1 VVHSLETARRGDAT
15 GRHRPVR
22 VGPAPASVIDT
33 STISILVLSAIL
45 ICASST
51 LTMLSM
57 IGLGELVPTTVR
69 VPLVV
74 LSAVTLPGLPI
85 ASWLSLPRNGIF
97 ASVGVALSLASTLL
111 MSQLS
116 NVAGLHHP
124 FAVQFLILGMATVPT
139 VLLAKRWRRQPSVL
153 GTSPGRGFL
162 VGVRAS
168 FVRASGYSIA
178 MLAVSVA
185 LFVAGV
191 SDLDTGRSG
200 ATGLIGILGIKC
212 IAGFALL
219 CVVLALEYSRTVID
233 KAMLAVSN
241 VMLVMYMTM
250 PVAWSDRMAPFSTA
264 YVHRYIADWI
274 FDIGALPPPVDA
286 RISWGGF
293 FSGAAQLMSIAAL
306 NDSAVFVTSASFF
319 FGVLLIFPVY
329 AIALAL
335 SGNARTAWL
344 GVTVFV
350 LFNWYQQDY
359 FAPQAVA
366 MQLYVTI
373 LAVLI
378 WQLRAAQLPAL
389 RGRRFAGLMRAWSRL
404 PGRVPGT
411 DARWSL
417 AMEAVLVALVA
428 AMVVSHQLTP
438 LVTIGALLS
447 MSVLGV
453 TRLKLLWLAALL
465 IFVAWFT
472 YGASAY
478 WQGHLGEVLHELGGV
493 RSSLGVGVSNRIAGD
508 PVYGHMQLLRI
519 AAGAFLFVMAA
530 VGWYRIRRTKFWP
543 IAAALALQPFTL
555 VLVQS
560 YGGEVV
566 IRCFLYASP
575 VLAPLAAIALRSVL
589 PLGTRARERRL
600 GLTLVTGVLLLILGL
615 WGLTNRGLNTS
626 FEHTDQ
632 AELAVSEQLAKQVD
646 PGSIAY
652 WGQGTLLGLPRG
664 HDVGATCIEAG
675 RDLADCTAA
684 EDASYLIV
692 TRQDEKL
699 LEYRYRVD
707 HDEVARAIDRL
718 VSFYA
723 FTSVYRSEL
732 VSVLMR
738 TGARPVPLGIPR

>member
-1 VVHSLETARRGDAT
+1 
-15 GRHRPVR
+15 
-22 VGPAPASVIDT
+22 
-33 STISILVLSAIL
+33 
-45 ICASST
+45 
-51 LTMLSM
+51 
-57 IGLGELVPTTVR
+57 
-69 VPLVV
+69 
-74 LSAVTLPGLPI
+74 LPI
-85 ASWLSLPRNGIF
+85 ALWLRLPRNGIF
-97 ASVGVALSLASTLL
+97 ASVAVALSLASTLL
-111 MSQLS
+111 LSQLS
-116 NVAGLHHP
+116 NVAGLHSP
-124 FAVQFLILGMATVPT
+124 FAVQLLILGMATVPT

-153 GTSPGRGFL
+153 GASPGNFL

-168 FVRASGYSIA
+168 FVGVSGYSIA
-178 MLAVSVA
+178 MLAVAVA

-191 SDLDTGRSG
+191 SELDTGRSG
-200 ATGLIGILGIKC
+200 ATGLIGILGIKY
-212 IAGFALL
+212 IAGLALL
-219 CVVLALEYSRTVID
+219 CMVLALEYSRTVINTVT
-233 KAMLAVSN
+233 LAVSN
-241 VMLVMYMTM
+241 VILVMYMAM
-250 PVAWSDRMAPFSTA
+250 PVAWSDSTAPFSTA

-286 RISWGGF
+286 RISWSGF
-293 FSGAAQLMSIAAL
+293 FSGAAQLMSIASL

-335 SGNARTAWL
+335 SRSARTAWL

-373 LAVLI
+373 LAVLM
-378 WQLRAAQLPAL
+378 WQLRAAYLPAL
-389 RGRRFAGLMRAWSRL
+389 HGRRFAGLMGAFSRL
-404 PGRVPGT
+404 PGRVPDT

-417 AMEAVLVALVA
+417 AMEAVLVTLVA
-428 AMVVSHQLTP
+428 AVVVSHQLTP
-438 LVTIGALLS
+438 LVTIGALML

-453 TRLKLLWLAALL
+453 TRHKLLWLAALL

-478 WQGHLGEVLHELGGV
+478 WQGHLGEVLQELGGV

-508 PVYGHMQLLRI
+508 PVYGYMQMLRI
-519 AAGAFLFVMAA
+519 GAGALLFVMAA
-530 VGWYRIRRTKFWP
+530 VGWYRIRRTKFWL
-543 IAAALALQPFTL
+543 IASALALQPFML
-555 VLVQS
+555 ILVQS

-575 VLAPLAAIALRSVL
+575 VLAPLAAIALRSML
-589 PLGTRARERRL
+589 PLRTRARGRRWA
-600 GLTLVTGVLLLILGL
+600 LTLMAGVLLLIFAL

-626 FEHTDQ
+626 FEHTEQ
-632 AELAVSEQLAKQVD
+632 AELAVSQQLVEQVD

-664 HDVGATCIEAG
+664 HDIGAGCIEAD
-675 RDLADCTAA
+675 RDLAECTAG

-707 HDEVARAIDRL
+707 HDEVARAIERL
-718 VSFYA
+718 VSSYS
-723 FTSVYRSEL
+723 FTTVYRSEL

-738 TGARPVPLGIPR
+738 TGAPPVSLGIPR

>member
-1 VVHSLETARRGDAT
+1 MVSSLDTIRIGHAN
-15 GRHRPVR
+15 GRHRR
-22 VGPAPASVIDT
+22 GTVGPAPPSDFET
-33 STISILVLSAIL
+33 PTILVLSSVL
-45 ICASST
+45 ICASAI
-51 LTMLSM
+51 LTMLSI
-57 IGLGELVPTTVR
+57 IGLSELVPTAVR
-69 VPLVV
+69 VALVV
-74 LSAVTLPGLPI
+74 LTSVTLPGLPI
-85 ASWLSLPRNGIF
+85 ASWLCLPRNGIF
-97 ASVGVALSLASTLL
+97 ASVAVALSLASTLL
-111 MSQLS
+111 LSQLS
-116 NVAGLHHP
+116 NVAGFHHP
-124 FAVQFLILGMATVPT
+124 FAVQLLILGMATVPT
-139 VLLAKRWRRQPSVL
+139 VLLANRWRTQPTVPRASTGHSL
-153 GTSPGRGFL
+153 L
-162 VGVRAS
+162 VGVRATLGR
-168 FVRASGYSIA
+168 VSGYSIA
-178 MLAVSVA
+178 MLAIALA
-185 LFVAGV
+185 LFIAGV

-200 ATGLIGILGIKC
+200 ATGLIGILGIKY

-219 CVVLALEYSRTVID
+219 CMVLAVEYSRTVID
-233 KAMLAVSN
+233 KATLALSN

-250 PVAWSDRMAPFSTA
+250 PVAWADRTAPFSTA

-274 FDIGALPPPVDA
+274 FDIGAMPPPVDA

-293 FSGAAQLMSIAAL
+293 FSGAAHLMSIGSL

-366 MQLYVTI
+366 MQLYATI

-378 WQLRAAQLPAL
+378 WQLRAARLPAL
-389 RGRRFAGLMRAWSRL
+389 HGGRFAGLTKPWSRL
-404 PGRVPGT
+404 PGLVPGA
-411 DARWSL
+411 DYRWSL
-417 AMEAVLVALVA
+417 AMEVALVVLIA

-438 LVTIGALLS
+438 LVTIGALLA

-465 IFVAWFT
+465 IFAAWFT

-478 WQGHLGEVLHELGGV
+478 WHGHLGELLHELGSV

-508 PVYGHMQLLRI
+508 PVYSNMQLLRI
-519 AAGAFLFVMAA
+519 GAGVLLFAMAA
-530 VGWYRIRRTKFWP
+530 VGLYRIRRTKFWL
-543 IAAALALQPFTL
+543 IAAALALQPFML
-555 VLVQS
+555 VVVQS

-589 PLGTRARERRL
+589 RLGTRGRRRRS
-600 GLTLVTGVLLLILGL
+600 GIILVTGVLLLILGL

-626 FEHTDQ
+626 FEHTDP
-632 AELAVSEQLAKQVD
+632 AELAISEQLARQVA
-646 PGSIAY
+646 PGSVAF

-664 HDVGATCIEAG
+664 HDVGAACIEAG
-675 RDLADCTAA
+675 RDLAECTA
-684 EDASYLIV
+684 ETDASYLIV

-707 HDEVARAIDRL
+707 HDAVARAIELL
-718 VSFYA
+718 VSYYA
-723 FTSVYRSEL
+723 FTPVYGSEL
-732 VSVLMR
+732 VTVLER
-738 TGARPVPLGIPR
+738 AGAKPVLLGIPQ

>member
-1 VVHSLETARRGDAT
+1 
-15 GRHRPVR
+15 
-22 VGPAPASVIDT
+22 
-33 STISILVLSAIL
+33 
-45 ICASST
+45 
-51 LTMLSM
+51 MLSM
-57 IGLGELVPTTVR
+57 FGLGDLVPTTVR
-69 VPLVV
+69 VAVVV

-85 ASWLSLPRNGIF
+85 ALWLRLPRNGIF
-97 ASVGVALSLASTLL
+97 ASVAVALSLASTLL
-111 MSQLS
+111 LSQLS
-116 NVAGLHHP
+116 NVAGLHNP
-124 FAVQFLILGMATVPT
+124 FVVQLLILGMATVPT
-139 VLLAKRWRRQPSVL
+139 VLLAKRRRQQPSVFGASSGRSFL
-153 GTSPGRGFL
+153 GSVRASL
-162 VGVRAS
+162 VGV
-168 FVRASGYSIA
+168 SGYSIA
-178 MLAVSVA
+178 MLAVAVA

-191 SDLDTGRSG
+191 SELDAGRSG
-200 ATGLIGILGIKC
+200 ATGLIGILGIKY
-212 IAGFALL
+212 IAGLAVLGL
-219 CVVLALEYSRTVID
+219 VLALEYSRTVINT
-233 KAMLAVSN
+233 ATLAVSN
-241 VMLVMYMTM
+241 VILVMYMAM
-250 PVAWSDRMAPFSTA
+250 PVAWSDGTAPFSTA

-286 RISWGGF
+286 RISWSGF
-293 FSGAAQLMSIAAL
+293 FSGAAQLMSIASL

-335 SGNARTAWL
+335 SRSARTAWL

-366 MQLYVTI
+366 MQLYATI

-378 WQLRAAQLPAL
+378 WQLRAAHLPML
-389 RGRRFAGLMRAWSRL
+389 GGGRFAGLMGAWSRL
-404 PGRVPGT
+404 PGRVPDT

-417 AMEAVLVALVA
+417 AMEAVLVTLVA
-428 AMVVSHQLTP
+428 AVVVSHQLTP
-438 LVTIGALLS
+438 LVTIGALMS

-453 TRLKLLWLAALL
+453 TRHKLLWLAALL

-478 WQGHLGEVLHELGGV
+478 WQGHLGEVLRELGSV

-508 PVYGHMQLLRI
+508 PVYGRMQLLRI
-519 AAGAFLFVMAA
+519 GAGALLFVMAA
-530 VGWYRIRRTKFWP
+530 VGWYRIRRTKFWL
-543 IAAALALQPFTL
+543 IAAALAVQPFML
-555 VLVQS
+555 ILVQS

-575 VLAPLAAIALRSVL
+575 VLAPLSAIALRSML
-589 PLGTRARERRL
+589 PLRTRARERRWA
-600 GLTLVTGVLLLILGL
+600 LTLMTGVLLLIFAL

-626 FEHTDQ
+626 FEHTEQ
-632 AELAVSEQLAKQVD
+632 AELAVSEQLVKQAD
-646 PGSIAY
+646 PGSITY

-664 HDVGATCIEAG
+664 HDIGAACIEAG
-675 RDLADCTAA
+675 RDLAECTAA

-707 HDEVARAIDRL
+707 HDEVARAIERL
-718 VSFYA
+718 VYFYA
-723 FTSVYRSEL
+723 FTPVYRSEL

-738 TGARPVPLGIPR
+738 TGAPPVSLGIPK